1 MLKALELLKNALK
14 DEPDD
19 IFEGMDDDE
28 AKQYVLEAIKVLED
42 FAERFDT
49 LQKYVKELECD
60 CVSLQKDYSNK
71 CKELEELYNK
81 NCNNCEFKY
90 IDGEDENSVWEKWEN
105 CSNCQRY
112 YEDKFKIEE
121 VK

>member
-90 IDGEDENSVWEKWEN
+90 IDVEDENSVWEKWEN